1 MSRLK
6 INLIRFKIYVF
17 FVQITQFQFIH
28 LMQKVYIV
36 SAVRTPLGSFGGS
49 LVGVPATEL
58 GATAIKGA
66 ISKAGIDPNL
76 VEEVFMGNAVQANN
90 GQAPAR
96 QAALLGGLSNRTAC
110 TTVNKVCSSGMKSLM
125 FAAQSIELGQNDA
138 VMAGGMES
146 MSMIPFYMGKA
157 RYGYGYGN
165 SELVDGLV
173 RDGLQDVYYN
183 KAMGCFADATA
194 QKYDITRAEQDAFA
208 IQSYNRSAA
217 AWENGAFANEIV
229 PVEVKDKKGNI
240 KLFAQ
245 DEEYKNVN
253 FEKIPTLRPVFTK
266 EGTVTAAN
274 ASTINDGAAAML
286 VSSAEFA
293 RKHSLKPLARVIA
306 YADGAHEP
314 EWFTTAPVIAAQK
327 ALDRAGLTMKDMD
340 FFEVNEAFS
349 VVTIAFAKHF
359 GISLDKVNVNGGA
372 VSLGHP
378 LGCSGARI
386 VVTLAHVLKHRG
398 GKYGMAAICN
408 GGGGASAVII
418 ERL

>member
-1 MSRLK
+1 
-6 INLIRFKIYVF
+6 
-17 FVQITQFQFIH
+17 
-28 LMQKVYIV
+28 MQKVYIV
-36 SAVRTPLGSFGGS
+36 AAVRTPQGSFGGS
-49 LVGVPATEL
+49 LASVPATQL

-66 ISKAGIDPNL
+66 IEKSKIDPNL
-76 VEEVFMGNAVQANN
+76 VEEVLMGNVVQANN

-96 QAALLGGLSNRTAC
+96 QAALYSGLSNKTAC
-110 TTVNKVCSSGMKSLM
+110 TTINKVCSSGMKSLM

-138 VMAGGMES
+138 VIAGGMES
-146 MSMIPFYMGKA
+146 MSQAPFYLGKA

-165 SELVDGLV
+165 NELVDSLV
-173 RDGLQDVYYN
+173 RDGLQDVYQQ

-194 QKYDITRAEQDAFA
+194 QKYEVTREAQDAFA
-208 IQSYNRSAA
+208 AQSYKRSAA

-229 PVEVKDKKGNI
+229 PVEVKDKKGKSTFI
-240 KLFAQ
+240 AE
-245 DEEYKNVN
+245 DEEYKSVN
-253 FEKIPTLRPVFTK
+253 FDKIPTLRPVFTK

-286 VSSAEFA
+286 VTSAEFA
-293 RKHSLKPLARVIA
+293 RKNGLKPLARVIA

-314 EWFTTAPVIAAQK
+314 EWFTTAPVIAAEK
-327 ALDRAGLTMKDMD
+327 ALKRANLTIADID

-349 VVTIAFAKHF
+349 VVPIVFAKHF
-359 GISLDKVNVNGGA
+359 GIDAEKMNINGGA

-386 VVTLAHVLKHRG
+386 LVTLIHILKNKG
-398 GKYGMAAICN
+398 AKYGMAAICN
-408 GGGGASAVII
+408 GGGGASAVIL